1 MLYCW
6 TLYLKG
12 ELLKARSKL
21 EKLLGKLNDD
31 WDNENYRIL
40 QVNLAIS
47 LGDWNFL
54 SAFVAKECNE
64 KDERNAQELIRTAQL
79 ALCLDSIPHARELT
93 FAAAEKGEDNADV
106 LVKAYFLAAN
116 AGWEDSQQVS
126 QWIQQAAALS
136 GENGPLQM
144 MTLTDL
150 LDRKPEWERQ
160 EHEIWRLLS
169 RGEIPIFLAAQYLNK
184 SLSDLML
191 SPLGRTRQRV
201 IHGSGVL
208 FLPTAVSDN
217 RYRSI
222 LVGRLEWMQLRYS
235 L

>member
-1 MLYCW
+1 MEARGDLENLCEYSEFLFEETRALPNAEEFASVLHKTQKNEQLIEFLESNKTIVEQSDKLQMLYCW

-21 EKLLGKLNDD
+21 EKLLEKLNDD

-93 FAAAEKGEDNADV
+93 FAAAQKGKDNADV
-106 LVKAYFLAAN
+106 LAKAYFLAAN
-116 AGWEDSQQVS
+116 AGWEDNQQVS

-136 GENGPLQM
+136 GENGPLHM

-169 RGEIPIFLAAQYLNK
+169 PR
-184 SLSDLML
+184 
-191 SPLGRTRQRV
+191 
-201 IHGSGVL
+201 
-208 FLPTAVSDN
+208 
-217 RYRSI
+217 
-222 LVGRLEWMQLRYS
+222 
-235 L
+235 